1 MCTYLSA
8 PCGSSG
14 VQSGVA
20 LCADGPFFSALS
32 GQRYYILL
40 EDVRAGSKICCL
52 LEPFL
57 SLSKA
62 QFTSS
67 QSVAKMKFILA
78 GALLA
83 SLISLGNAQLEEAE
97 LTVAGLG
104 HSKPP
109 KPYTCPKYCH
119 FPPHSLPKCSLHLPC
134 GFNCKDGYQPFPILF
149 PTKCICPWPLKECNG
164 KCGPFKACPSKAADH
179 HKRDLLP
186 SQINCPVGQTACGII
201 GRATG
206 SWECIDTQRDL
217 ESCGGCLLSVKSE
230 YNQNGGQDC
239 TAIEG
244 VADVSCDQGSC
255 VVQKCM
261 SGYEP
266 DASGAYCV
274 PAEREKSFFSV
285 AKDILAVEFGA

>member
-1 MCTYLSA
+1 MSICLEGFCRMLSDDYDLPLFLHLDSASRSRNGNNSLSVCTYLSA

-134 GFNCKDGYQPFPILF
+134 GFSCKDGY
-149 PTKCICPWPLKECNG
+149 
-164 KCGPFKACPSKAADH
+164 
-179 HKRDLLP
+179 
-186 SQINCPVGQTACGII
+186 
-201 GRATG
+201 
-206 SWECIDTQRDL
+206 
-217 ESCGGCLLSVKSE
+217 
-230 YNQNGGQDC
+230 
-239 TAIEG
+239 
-244 VADVSCDQGSC
+244 VSCSSRYKAWKYTDQRSAF
-255 VVQKCM
+255 
-261 SGYEP
+261 YEGTSRFP
-266 DASGAYCV
+266 SSSPPNVSARG
-274 PAEREKSFFSV
+274 
-285 AKDILAVEFGA
+285 L